1 MTLIRLTAMH
11 KNRTMTRTTIGSAI
25 RNQLASFVLA
35 MSLALAIAPTTFAQG
50 ARGGMASMF
59 TPDFLPRDL
68 PVFVDSLG
76 LEEWQRPILEA
87 LLEDYQTNF
96 ATAADGVRASM
107 GQLKDVAAG
116 TNPDKIV
123 ELISRPL
130 IAWGDEK
137 KALRNEFL
145 ASVKSQLSDVQAES
159 WTRLERALRREK
171 ALPNGELSGESLNL
185 VMIAREVEAPPIIAD
200 AARPALEEYEIKL
213 DEALAARETELEGA
227 ISSLLSAMGPND
239 TGKLLAINERA
250 MQKRVAV
257 RAVQDASLVAIR
269 EALGSEYGPSFEKRA
284 LRRAFPQ
291 VYGPNP
297 INPLFE
303 AATALPDLTD
313 EQKGKLTA
321 LRATF
326 QSEHGVIQARY
337 AEAIRTSEPGEP
349 RRRADALAKKVAG
362 GTTKYSESPEID
374 TIKSER
380 QELYARFRAAIA
392 DILNDA
398 QKETIPGFGKPG
410 AELPAGQKYGDAVH
424 LGTGGGGK
432 PSPNSGQIDE
442 AADPNKRPK
451 SDNPTTMEQTKTGGA
466 TKEPKPSK
474 AVD

>member
-1 MTLIRLTAMH
+1 M
-11 KNRTMTRTTIGSAI
+11 
-25 RNQLASFVLA
+25 
-35 MSLALAIAPTTFAQG
+35 
-50 ARGGMASMF
+50 
-59 TPDFLPRDL
+59 
-68 PVFVDSLG
+68 
-76 LEEWQRPILEA
+76 
-87 LLEDYQTNF
+87 
-96 ATAADGVRASM
+96 
-107 GQLKDVAAG
+107 
-116 TNPDKIV
+116 
-123 ELISRPL
+123 
-130 IAWGDEK
+130 
-137 KALRNEFL
+137 
-145 ASVKSQLSDVQAES
+145 KSQLSDVQAES

-337 AEAIRTSEPGEP
+337 AAAIRTSEPGEP
-349 RRRADALAKKVAG
+349 RRRADA
-362 GTTKYSESPEID
+362 
-374 TIKSER
+374 
-380 QELYARFRAAIA
+380 
-392 DILNDA
+392 
-398 QKETIPGFGKPG
+398 
-410 AELPAGQKYGDAVH
+410 
-424 LGTGGGGK
+424 
-432 PSPNSGQIDE
+432 
-442 AADPNKRPK
+442 
-451 SDNPTTMEQTKTGGA
+451 
-466 TKEPKPSK
+466 
-474 AVD
+474 

>member
-35 MSLALAIAPTTFAQG
+35 TSLALAIAPTTFAQG

-87 LLEDYQTNF
+87 LLEDYGTNF

-123 ELISRPL
+123 DLISRPL

-137 KALRNEFL
+137 KALRNDFL
-145 ASVKSQLSDVQAES
+145 ASVKSQLSDVQA
-159 WTRLERALRREK
+159 
-171 ALPNGELSGESLNL
+171 
-185 VMIAREVEAPPIIAD
+185 
-200 AARPALEEYEIKL
+200 EYEIKL

-337 AEAIRTSEPGEP
+337 AAAIRTSEPGEP